1 MNRCATGTLRWLPPR
16 ATLRVEL
23 LQDATVGYTHGVSGH
38 PFDNGFVITG
48 RHKEQFQ
55 TDGFVKLKGF
65 FNADVVDTLL
75 DRVEVEMNRKTR
87 GEIKADPK
95 FTRVKYDFESD
106 RNEIF
111 ALLERPYFRRAL
123 TDLVEHDLFLTF
135 ELCFEL
141 GKNVSRG
148 FPWHVGVQSFGFQP
162 ADEFGCTLW
171 APLHPIDTK
180 GQRGGMAYV
189 PEHVISGDYIFRY
202 IEPAIVSTIEAK
214 ERTGVKTSADEY
226 SLMRAAFLNAS
237 PMVDVLDH
245 HRVEDDF
252 EPGDVL
258 IFNKYVVH
266 RSIMLGEGVL
276 PRRAAYVM
284 RLVDAGSH
292 YDLQRARN
300 LDFPVVRYGEEFTRY
315 TPYSRQPIEIAEA
328 GAEDGAALAECAYFS
343 DRERRI
349 IRREPSREP
358 G

>member
-1 MNRCATGTLRWLPPR
+1 MS
-16 ATLRVEL
+16 
-23 LQDATVGYTHGVSGH
+23 DH
-38 PFDNGFVITG
+38 PFDNEFAITG
-48 RHKEQFQ
+48 QHKEQFL
-55 TDGFVKLKGF
+55 TDGFVKLEGF
-65 FNADVVDTLL
+65 FNASVVDTLL
-75 DRVEVEMNRKTR
+75 DRVEVEMNRKPR
-87 GEIKADPK
+87 GEIKADSR
-95 FTRVKYDFESD
+95 FSRVKYDFERD
-106 RNEIF
+106 RNDIF
-111 ALLERPYFRRAL
+111 ELLGRPYFRRAL
-123 TDLVEHDLFLTF
+123 TALVEHDLFLTF

-189 PEHVISGDYIFRY
+189 PENVMSGDFIFRY
-202 IEPAIVSTIEAK
+202 VEPAIVSTIEAMERAGK
-214 ERTGVKTSADEY
+214 ETDADQY
-226 SLMRAAFLNAS
+226 SLMRAAILNAP
-237 PMVDVLDH
+237 PMVDILEH
-245 HRVEDDF
+245 HQVEDDF

-258 IFNKYVVH
+258 IFNKFVVH
-266 RSIMLGEGVL
+266 RSIMLGDGML

-315 TPYSRQPIEIAEA
+315 TPYTRQPMEIAEA
-328 GAEDGAALAECAYFS
+328 GAEDGAPLAECAYFD
-343 DRERRI
+343 DRDRRM
-349 IRREPSREP
+349 IRREQFPQP